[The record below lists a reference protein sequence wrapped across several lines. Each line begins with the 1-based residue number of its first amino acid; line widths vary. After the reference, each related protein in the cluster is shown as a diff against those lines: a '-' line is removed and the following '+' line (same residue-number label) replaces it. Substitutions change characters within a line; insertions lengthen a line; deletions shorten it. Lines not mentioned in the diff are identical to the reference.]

1 MRILFIGNSRIGDFI
16 LSSGLLAHL
25 IERHPGSRITVVCG
39 RIVAPLLAETPCIE
53 RVIVMEK
60 RKHHRH

>member
-25 IERHPGSRITVVCG
+25 IETRDALDVLIRANSGSG
-39 RIVAPLLAETPCIE
+39 NNHAAGWAA
-53 RVIVMEK
+53 
-60 RKHHRH
+60 